1 MNEIYDLKQENSSA
15 QSLLKH
21 ESFNHSINN
30 DCAKE
35 EESTNEEL
43 GTIMPASLG
52 NNCTNFEPVSLWNNR
67 SSLTLEQATQ
77 WFLGTILPVSFG
89 NNPTNTPLYCVSGVF
104 VENCTSNSFKR
115 GWKRKVAGINQEKG
129 NKNEKEKGNKNE
141 QDGKQQMP
149 RINKIPRKKK

>member
-1 MNEIYDLKQENSSA
+1 MSAKMIPLKCCFMNEIYDLKQENSSA
-15 QSLLKH
+15 RSLLKH

-89 NNPTNTPLYCVSGVF
+89 NNPTNTPLYSTLKRPFPRRFNVEYKWCVCR
-104 VENCTSNSFKR
+104 ELY
-115 GWKRKVAGINQEKG
+115 Q
-129 NKNEKEKGNKNE
+129 
-141 QDGKQQMP
+141 
-149 RINKIPRKKK
+149 